1 MEIQSGRPLDSP
13 SERKDRGSLNASL
26 NRKTLYALVLL
37 HGSNI
42 HPICLKGKYIFRT
55 LGKLETELSIWV
67 QATSYNVLLQ

>member
-26 NRKTLYALVLL
+26 NLKTLYALALL
-37 HGSNI
+37 HGSNICLICVLSEVFFI

-55 LGKLETELSIWV
+55 LGKLEIELSI
-67 QATSYNVLLQ
+67 